1 MERYHFINNIIHK
14 YNLNNPR
21 YLEIG
26 VWYGGTFKYV
36 NTNLKDGIDPAQ
48 YCECEYVNYR
58 MTSDDF
64 FKNSI
69 NGKYDIIF
77 IDGLHTAY
85 QVSKDIYNSINNLN
99 EGGWIVLDDVFP
111 HTEEEQRS
119 LNLKNLGKPMT
130 GDVWKAVYNSLNK
143 IMEISDIILF
153 EPTTERGNIAF
164 RVKSNNTDNI
174 TIDSSIPTCNIDGW
188 YQGDDA
194 EWSKYDYNKDFQVYL
209 NKIASFP
216 RI

>member
-1 MERYHFINNIIHK
+1 MERYHFINNIINK

-111 HTEEEQRS
+111 HAEEEQRS

-143 IMEISDIILF
+143 LMEISDIILF

-174 TIDSSIPTCNIDGW
+174 TIDPTIPTCNIDGW

-194 EWSKYDYNKDFQVYL
+194 EWTKYDYNKDFQVYL
-209 NKIASFP
+209 NKIAGFP

>member
-1 MERYHFINNIIHK
+1 MERCHFINNIINK
-14 YNLNNPR
+14 YNLENPR

-26 VWYGGTFKYV
+26 VWYGGTFKYI
-36 NTNLKDGIDPAQ
+36 NTTLKDGVDPAQ
-48 YCECEYVNYR
+48 YCECEYVNYK

-99 EGGWIVLDDVFP
+99 DGGWIVLDDVFP
-111 HTEEEQRS
+111 HSEEEQRS
-119 LNLKNLGKPMT
+119 LNLKNLGKPLT

-143 IMEISDIILF
+143 IIEISDIVLF
-153 EPTTERGNIAF
+153 EPNTERGNIAF
-164 RVKSNNTDNI
+164 RIKSNNTDNI
-174 TIDSSIPTCNIDGW
+174 TIDSTIPTCNIDGW
-188 YQGDDA
+188 YQGDDG
-194 EWSKYDYNKDFQVYL
+194 EWTKYDYNKDFQMYL
-209 NKIASFP
+209 DKISNFP

>member
-1 MERYHFINNIIHK
+1 MERYHFINNIIDK

-99 EGGWIVLDDVFP
+99 EGGWIILDDVFP
-111 HTEEEQRS
+111 HSEEEQKS
-119 LNLKNLGKPMT
+119 LNLKNMGKPLT

-143 IMEISDIILF
+143 LMEISDIILF

-174 TIDSSIPTCNIDGW
+174 TIDPTIPTCNIDGW

-194 EWSKYDYNKDFQVYL
+194 EWTKYDYNKDFQVYL